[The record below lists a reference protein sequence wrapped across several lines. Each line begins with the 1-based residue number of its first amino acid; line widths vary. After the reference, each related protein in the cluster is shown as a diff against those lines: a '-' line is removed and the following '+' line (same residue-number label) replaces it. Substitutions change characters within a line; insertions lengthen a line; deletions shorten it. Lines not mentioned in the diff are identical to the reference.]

1 MDLYQRST
9 VNQLKDLLRE
19 RGLPLAGRK
28 DDLINRLYQDDLRH
42 GHTPN
47 PAGQTEE
54 RENIF
59 ISLTRG
65 EMPQLSEIQ
74 GLVLALARDNEI
86 EYNYHDQLLDYFFTF
101 TLAQL
106 TNLFDGWGIPTQ
118 NLRSHDDF
126 VDRFVAFISTWSN
139 SGYLY
144 PSLNPASNPE

>member
-1 MDLYQRST
+1 MDVYQRYN

-19 RGLPLAGRK
+19 RGLPLSGRK
-28 DDLINRLYQDDLRH
+28 DDLIHRLSQDDLRH
-42 GHTPN
+42 GH

-59 ISLTRG
+59 IWATRG

-74 GLVLALARDNEI
+74 ALIATFAQNQET
-86 EYNYHDQLLDYFFTF
+86 EYHDQLLEYFSTF

-126 VDRFVAFISTWSN
+126 VDRFVAFISTFSN